1 MSCSH
6 WSGRGDLNARP
17 PAPKTLDPL
26 ICASIDSTTCRLCVL
41 GLVETLATIWT
52 ANLQFG
58 LPNHR
63 QNQPEVLLEVPIAK
77 YNQRGRAPAVAAVG
91 RSVVERLADP
101 SYNRDFGQVP
111 GHFPE
116 RRFHGPDPRWR
127 LDGGRSRMVALA
139 VLALRWELIGPPPPD
154 LSIPPLVI

>member
-1 MSCSH
+1 MVEASGNPKTPQFATGALGAPKANVANKSVTYG

-17 PAPKTLDPL
+17 PAPKALDAL
-26 ICASIDSTTCRLCVL
+26 IWASIDSTTCGPCLL

-77 YNQRGRAPAVAAVG
+77 SINVG
-91 RSVVERLADP
+91 AHPLLRQLA
-101 SYNRDFGQVP
+101 GQ
-111 GHFPE
+111 
-116 RRFHGPDPRWR
+116 W
-127 LDGGRSRMVALA
+127 
-139 VLALRWELIGPPPPD
+139 
-154 LSIPPLVI
+154 